1 MRIQTQ
7 LSCNEYTDAL
17 KERLGSFTDFGC
29 ERFTGFVFWRFFS
42 ITHHAGHEYNRRI
55 TNERN
60 SAVGYVKKTPEGAQV
75 RCVRLKGWTTPQAIL
90 LSFLI
95 GILICPLAS
104 RFSLSLELTLMMA
117 IGFTVFMALITAAS
131 DSMTENGEWGA
142 KEIYAL
148 IVDPTDPF
156 AYLKKH

>member
-1 MRIQTQ
+1 MRIQTH
-7 LSCNEYTDAL
+7 LSCKEYIDAL
-17 KERLGSFTDFGC
+17 KERRGSFTDFGC

-42 ITHHAGHEYNRRI
+42 ITHHAGHEFNRRI

-75 RCVRLKGWTTPQAIL
+75 RCIRLKGWTTPQAIL
-90 LSFLI
+90 LSFLMS
-95 GILICPLAS
+95 LPVCALAS
-104 RFSLSLELTLMMA
+104 SFSLSLGLILQIA
-117 IGFTVFMALITAAS
+117 VGFTVFMAVVTALC

-148 IVDPTDPF
+148 IVDPTNPF
-156 AYLKKH
+156 AYMNRY